1 MSWGQGRWGVVA
13 AISSP
18 TDIQPYTRYGAFLP
32 DIPPTRRAGDYAHAC
47 ARLLN
52 AVFKRLAVEVSAWGP
67 RAAADLQPACDARR
81 LLGEST
87 RLVMLQEGGCEGGNE
102 LAL

>member
-1 MSWGQGRWGVVA
+1 MVVA
-13 AISSP
+13 AISSA

-52 AVFKRLAVEVSAWGP
+52 AVFKRLAVEVSTWGA
-67 RAAADLQPACDARR
+67 RAAAELQPACDA
-81 LLGEST
+81 
-87 RLVMLQEGGCEGGNE
+87 C
-102 LAL
+102 